1 VYFWSALDINYAV
14 GDHLLNIP
22 TKLVP
27 IGVVVSEKKIKMK
40 KFTDDDRRQVM
51 VIHDHMTLW
60 TQWAIYNIRGVS
72 AGPDLDEDRP

>member
-1 VYFWSALDINYAV
+1 MYV
-14 GDHLLNIP
+14 GDHLLGIP

-51 VIHDHMTLW
+51 VIHDHIILW
-60 TQWAIYNIRGVS
+60 IQ
-72 AGPDLDEDRP
+72 